1 VARPARRRQPLPA
14 HDPRAVRGALR
25 REIYEFGDSLRFLD
39 DIEFVV
45 VEREGRGPAIKP
57 IVNGIDLVEAIEHVP
72 VPAASCVW
80 HYSGLDDAGGR
91 RDGVPFTWG
100 PLPASSG
107 PCATLGIAVGGRYVR
122 WTLGDELGNAV
133 LVFDRATY
141 RERLT
146 AALEATS
153 DREPTHLR
161 LLRDF
166 YERTPWEG
174 PFEMGLEDPVVVW
187 PPCIRRIRF
196 LDPFWHA
203 EVIVLVGDPEQPL
216 DEYLAG
222 ATRTIAQWNTETL
235 GGQWSGPVRPPHYPL
250 HWTRLEAS

>member
-1 VARPARRRQPLPA
+1 MSWATRCWYLTAP
-14 HDPRAVRGALR
+14 
-25 REIYEFGDSLRFLD
+25 
-39 DIEFVV
+39 
-45 VEREGRGPAIKP
+45 P
-57 IVNGIDLVEAIEHVP
+57 IVSASPPRWKRLVI
-72 VPAASCVW
+72 ASR
-80 HYSGLDDAGGR
+80 H
-91 RDGVPFTWG
+91 
-100 PLPASSG
+100 
-107 PCATLGIAVGGRYVR
+107 
-122 WTLGDELGNAV
+122 
-133 LVFDRATY
+133 
-141 RERLT
+141 
-146 AALEATS
+146 
-153 DREPTHLR
+153 
-161 LLRDF
+161 F